1 MSTDVLMDELSH
13 IYLSLNLDPSQP
25 LTIMPAVCLKG
36 THTTR
41 HNPAHALL
49 ISSINSQDELGHIH
63 TILSRIYPA
72 DHGITLFT
80 TTYSCMNIEPH
91 LTIADLAKSLEFQ
104 IGTHR
109 YLFIPPLDRAKSF
122 IEFQEIIAHLR
133 APEGCPWDREQT
145 HQSLRNNLLEE
156 AYETLETLDRGDVTA
171 MQEEFGDLL
180 LQIVLHAQIASE
192 SGEFNME
199 DVIAGIYHKLI
210 RRHPHVFGEQEVD
223 GVKHVLQNW
232 EKIKEKERAEKG
244 IPEKGILDGVPLVLP
259 SLTQA
264 QELQDRAA
272 RVGFDWPEIQ
282 PVWDKVL
289 EELDEVKHAK
299 TKDEIEKELGD
310 LLFAVVNL
318 IRWHKVDSESALRA
332 TNQKFRRRF
341 KYIEKAAR
349 SLGREMHSMTLD
361 EMDGYWNEAKRLEK

>member
-1 MSTDVLMDELSH
+1 
-13 IYLSLNLDPSQP
+13 
-25 LTIMPAVCLKG
+25 
-36 THTTR
+36 
-41 HNPAHALL
+41 
-49 ISSINSQDELGHIH
+49 
-63 TILSRIYPA
+63 
-72 DHGITLFT
+72 
-80 TTYSCMNIEPH
+80 MNIEPH

>member
-13 IYLSLNLDPSQP
+13 IYLSLNLDPNAP
-25 LTIMPAVCLKG
+25 LTIMPAASLKG
-36 THTTR
+36 THISR
-41 HNPAHALL
+41 HDPANALL
-49 ISSINSQDELGHIH
+49 ISRINSREEVEQIYGL
-63 TILSRIYPA
+63 LSRIYPEV
-72 DHGITLFT
+72 HGITLFT
-80 TTYSCMNIEPH
+80 TTYSSTTIEPH
-91 LTIADLAKSLEFQ
+91 LTVADLKTHRVFQ
-104 IGTHR
+104 IGTHM
-109 YLFIPPLDRAKSF
+109 YLFVPPLDKAKSF

-156 AYETLETLDRGDVTA
+156 AYETLETIDRGDVPA

-192 SGEFNME
+192 AGEFNME
-199 DVIAGIYHKLI
+199 DVIAGIYRKLV

-232 EKIKEKERAEKG
+232 EKIKEKERADKG
-244 IPEKGILDGVPLVLP
+244 VPEKGILDGVPVVLP

-272 RVGFDWPEIQ
+272 RVGFDWPEIA
-282 PVWDKVL
+282 PVWEKVL
-289 EELDEVKHAK
+289 EELEEVKQAGSQ
-299 TKDEIEKELGD
+299 EEAEKELGD

-318 IRWHKVDSESALRA
+318 IRWYKVDSESALRA

-341 KYIEKAAR
+341 KHIEKTAR
-349 SLGREMHSMTLD
+349 SLGRDMQSMTLD
-361 EMDGYWNEAKRLEK
+361 EMDVYWNEAKGFE

>member
-1 MSTDVLMDELSH
+1 
-13 IYLSLNLDPSQP
+13 
-25 LTIMPAVCLKG
+25 
-36 THTTR
+36 
-41 HNPAHALL
+41 
-49 ISSINSQDELGHIH
+49 
-63 TILSRIYPA
+63 
-72 DHGITLFT
+72 
-80 TTYSCMNIEPH
+80 
-91 LTIADLAKSLEFQ
+91 
-104 IGTHR
+104 
-109 YLFIPPLDRAKSF
+109 
-122 IEFQEIIAHLR
+122 
-133 APEGCPWDREQT
+133 
-145 HQSLRNNLLEE
+145 LEE

-299 TKDEIEKELGD
+299 LKTRLKRNW
-310 LLFAVVNL
+310 V
-318 IRWHKVDSESALRA
+318 
-332 TNQKFRRRF
+332 TC
-341 KYIEKAAR
+341 
-349 SLGREMHSMTLD
+349 SLPL
-361 EMDGYWNEAKRLEK
+361 